1 MNKLT
6 DTVKHI
12 LIINVLFFV
21 AKVVLLQRGIDLDVH
36 LALFFPKSIM
46 HYPWQYLSHMFMHAN
61 VNHLLFNMLVL
72 YFFGSTVEML
82 LGTKRFIFFYLFCG
96 LGAAF
101 LHLGVNYLQYMN
113 LVEAL
118 PLESDLS
125 MVINDGAK
133 LYFEE
138 GKNWTDSRLGNLNS
152 FLLTPMLG
160 ASGAMFGLYAAAA
173 MLFGEQKIHLY
184 FLFPIK
190 IKYFVAGLIVYELY
204 RGVTGT
210 GGNIANFAHLGG
222 ALFAFIMITYWKIDG
237 INKNRWN

>member
-1 MNKLT
+1 MET
-6 DTVKHI
+6 
-12 LIINVLFFV
+12 
-21 AKVVLLQRGIDLDVH
+21 
-36 LALFFPKSIM
+36 
-46 HYPWQYLSHMFMHAN
+46 
-61 VNHLLFNMLVL
+61 
-72 YFFGSTVEML
+72 L
-82 LGTKRFIFFYLFCG
+82 LGTKRFILFYLFCG

-101 LHLGVNYLQYMN
+101 LHLGVNYLQYMS
-113 LVEAL
+113 LVDAL
-118 PLESDLS
+118 PLESDLN

-152 FLLTPMLG
+152 FLLSPMLG

-210 GGNIANFAHLGG
+210 GGNVANFAHLGG

>member
-6 DTVKHI
+6 DAVKHI
-12 LIINVLFFV
+12 LIINALFFL
-21 AKVVLLQRGIDLDVH
+21 AKIVLAGRGVDLDVY
-36 LALFFPKSIM
+36 LSLFFPTSSM
-46 HYPWQYLSHMFMHAN
+46 HYPWQYLSHMFMHADSG
-61 VNHLLFNMLVL
+61 HLIFNMIVL
-72 YFFGSTVEML
+72 YFFGPTVEML
-82 LGTKRFIFFYLFCG
+82 LGTKRFVFFYLVCG

-101 LHLGVNYLQYMN
+101 LHLGVNYIQYMG
-113 LVEAL
+113 LVNAL
-118 PLESDLS
+118 PLESDLN
-125 MVINDGAK
+125 MIINEGAK

-138 GKNWTDSRLGNLNS
+138 GKNWTDPRLGKLNS

-173 MLFGEQKIHLY
+173 MLFGEQKLHLY
-184 FLFPIK
+184 FLIPMK

-222 ALFAFIMITYWKIDG
+222 ALFSFLMITYWKIGG

>member
-1 MNKLT
+1 MSKLS

-21 AKVVLLQRGIDLDVH
+21 AKIVLIQRGIDLDVY

-61 VNHLLFNMLVL
+61 INHLLFNMIVL
-72 YFFGSTVEML
+72 YFFGSTVEVL

-96 LGAAF
+96 IGAAF
-101 LHLGVNYLQYMN
+101 LHLGVNYIQYLN
-113 LVEAL
+113 LVNGL
-118 PLESDLS
+118 PLESDLN
-125 MVINDGAK
+125 MVINEGAR
-133 LYFEE
+133 LYLEE
-138 GKNWTDSRLGNLNS
+138 GKNWTNPKLGDLNK

-173 MLFGEQKIHLY
+173 MLFGEQKLHLY
-184 FLFPIK
+184 FLIPIK
-190 IKYFVAGLIVYELY
+190 IKYFVTGLIIYELY

>member
-12 LIINVLFFV
+12 LIINVLFFL
-21 AKVVLLQRGIDLDVH
+21 AKVVLAQRSIDLDVY
-36 LALFFPKSIM
+36 LALFFPTSSM

-61 VNHLLFNMLVL
+61 TTHLLFNMIVL

-82 LGTKRFIFFYLFCG
+82 LGTKKYIFFYLFCG

-101 LHLGVNYLQYMN
+101 LHLGVNYIQYMS
-113 LVEAL
+113 LVNNL
-118 PLESDLS
+118 PLESDLN
-125 MVINDGAK
+125 MIINEGAK

-138 GKNWTDSRLGNLNS
+138 GKNWMDPRLGELNS
-152 FLLTPMLG
+152 FLLSPMLG
-160 ASGAMFGLYAAAA
+160 ASGAMFGLYAAAV

-184 FLFPIK
+184 FFIPIK

-204 RGVTGT
+204 RGVSGT
-210 GGNIANFAHLGG
+210 GGNVANFAHLGG
-222 ALFAFIMITYWKIDG
+222 ALFAYIMLTYWKVDG

>member
-12 LIINVLFFV
+12 LIINVLFFIV
-21 AKVVLLQRGIDLDVH
+21 KVVLRQRGIDLDVY

-46 HYPWQYLSHMFMHAN
+46 HYPWQYLSHMFMHAD

-72 YFFGSTVEML
+72 YFFGSTVEIL
-82 LGTKRFIFFYLFCG
+82 LGTKRFILFYLFCG

-113 LVEAL
+113 LVDAL
-118 PLESDLS
+118 PLESDLN

-152 FLLTPMLG
+152 FLLSPMLG

-210 GGNIANFAHLGG
+210 GGNVANFAHLGG